1 MEAPRVAMSRIMTQ
15 PVRTTAN
22 PPIARP

>member
-1 MEAPRVAMSRIMTQ
+1 MEAPRVAISRIMTQ